1 MLNFSNKSYQLKFNI
16 INMAKK
22 LQMNLIGFA
31 PVERWEKYGET
42 DPEYYPQNIWPEV
55 KSVIV
60 LGTQIYLPMLETT
73 PSVVY
78 SELYNTANRILDE
91 AAYKISN
98 YLNVQ
103 KKQAFFFPRDCYG
116 DISVLIEK
124 PAAAFSQV
132 LAGKYAGL
140 GTIGYNHTLITKEFG
155 PRVRLVSVL
164 TNALLPPDPV
174 LKKDLCIKCEMCRK
188 CCPTSSFKT
197 TENLIADMDKKKCAA
212 YHAEL
217 KSAFCYP
224 CGVCIKV
231 CPIGEDRKVYGYDA
245 KKYLGEREVLKRNK
259 KDPEYAGW
267 VHCRELGSKT
277 VQKL

>member
-1 MLNFSNKSYQLKFNI
+1 MANFSSKSYGLKFDI
-16 INMAKK
+16 IDRAKK

-31 PVERWEKYGET
+31 PVERWEKYRET
-42 DPEYYPQNIWPEV
+42 DEEYYPQNIWPGI

-78 SELYNTANRILDE
+78 SELYNTTNRILDE
-91 AAYKISN
+91 AAYKIAN
-98 YLNVQ
+98 YLNNLG
-103 KKQAFFFPRDCYG
+103 KQALFFPRDCYG
-116 DISVLIEK
+116 DISVLVKK
-124 PAAAFSQV
+124 PQAAFSQV

-164 TNALLPPDPV
+164 TDAVLPPDPV

-197 TENLIADMDKKKCAA
+197 TENFIADMDKKKCAA
-212 YHAEL
+212 YHARL
-217 KSAFCYP
+217 KSAYCYP

-231 CPIGEDRKVYGYDA
+231 CPIGADRKIYGYDA
-245 KKYLGEREVLKRNK
+245 KKYLNEKEALKQDK
-259 KDPEYAGW
+259 KNPEYAGW
-267 VHCRELGSKT
+267 VHCREHGSEP
-277 VQKL
+277 V